1 MIKQKENP
9 ALAFVGTCY
18 RGINITKGQL
28 NQFKEHLKN
37 IITFSAFTSTTV
49 SELIAIRFMLDYD
62 DTRTNTPGQINQD
75 ERVPILF
82 KINVKKET
90 AI

>member
-9 ALAFVGTCY
+9 ALPFVGTCY
-18 RGINITKGQL
+18 RGIDITKAQL
-28 NQFKEHLKN
+28 NQFKQHLKN
-37 IITFSAFTSTTV
+37 IITFSSFSSSTV
-49 SELIAIRFMLDYD
+49 SERIAIRFMLDFD
-62 DTRTNTPGQINQD
+62 VTRINTSGQINQN

-90 AI
+90 AM

>member
-18 RGINITKGQL
+18 RGINITKAQL

-37 IITFSAFTSTTV
+37 IITFSFFSSSTV
-49 SELIAIRFMLDYD
+49 SETIAIRFMLDYD
-62 DTRTNTPGQINQD
+62 DTRTNSSGQINQE
-75 ERVPILF
+75 ERVPILL

-90 AI
+90 AM

>member
-18 RGINITKGQL
+18 RGINITKAQL

-37 IITFSAFTSTTV
+37 IITFSAFSSSTV
-49 SELIAIRFMLDYD
+49 SETIAIRFMLDYD
-62 DTRTNTPGQINQD
+62 DTRTNTSGQINLN

-90 AI
+90 PM